1 MNIDYMQLLPTVA
14 STGYENSAS
23 SSAKKI
29 LPSQFFLNLHFTR
42 ARFKLNA
49 F

>member
-1 MNIDYMQLLPTVA
+1 MQLLPTVA

-29 LPSQFFLNLHFTR
+29 LLSQFFLNLHFVS
-42 ARFKLNA
+42 ARLKLDA